1 MGFFFIFFCKM
12 TRIKRH
18 KNKLFVLSK
27 SSPELTMMLDI
38 HYMFT
43 VLLGDKSRLYK
54 YQQELLNTSPQ
65 MPLNASGNTVHVLKR
80 HKERLYT
87 DWSGGMQGG
96 GGRKHYPRLCDVPSP
111 CIHDTLLQ
119 DVSNN
124 SLGRSCFLVSTLL
137 PNPLSHRH
145 SQTLFFDLYNG
156 NRSICW

>member
-1 MGFFFIFFCKM
+1 M

-87 DWSGGMQGG
+87 D
-96 GGRKHYPRLCDVPSP
+96 
-111 CIHDTLLQ
+111 
-119 DVSNN
+119 
-124 SLGRSCFLVSTLL
+124 
-137 PNPLSHRH
+137 
-145 SQTLFFDLYNG
+145 
-156 NRSICW
+156 